1 MSLPLP
7 GSHSSAGVLQSKYLN
22 LVLQREELFGV
33 TGGWVISTRLQ
44 LSLFQGEFHLASLAN
59 SLPKHPTELP
69 HASNHPP
76 HEPGRGPAQCS
87 CCGQRACAM
96 GTEITFVKAG
106 GLSPLEVHAAKEA
119 SSAHPPFA
127 SVPMLQTLRL
137 AAAFADTHCQP
148 LSQSTPPI

>member
-96 GTEITFVKAG
+96 GAEITFVKAG

-119 SSAHPPFA
+119 SSAHPTFCI
-127 SVPMLQTLRL
+127 SSHVTDSKVSSC
-137 AAAFADTHCQP
+137 FC
-148 LSQSTPPI
+148 